1 MTRRKTTV
9 KTAVKTATKLARKV
23 ATPVLVP
30 RANGGGAL
38 WSGGTPGNAGGSGRP
53 PDEFKA
59 LMRSLADRGARAL
72 AVASILDDPSNPLFL
87 SAAKWATEQGYG
99 RPAQSHEVTGSNG
112 EALVLRVIYDDE
124 DEL

>member
-1 MTRRKTTV
+1 MTRRITAV
-9 KTAVKTATKLARKV
+9 KTAVKSAK
-23 ATPVLVP
+23 PVLVP
-30 RANGGGAL
+30 RPNGRGAL

-87 SAAKWATEQGYG
+87 PAAKWATEQGYG
-99 RPAQSHEVTGSNG
+99 KPAQSREVTGKDG
-112 EALVLRVIYDDE
+112 EALVLRVTYDDE